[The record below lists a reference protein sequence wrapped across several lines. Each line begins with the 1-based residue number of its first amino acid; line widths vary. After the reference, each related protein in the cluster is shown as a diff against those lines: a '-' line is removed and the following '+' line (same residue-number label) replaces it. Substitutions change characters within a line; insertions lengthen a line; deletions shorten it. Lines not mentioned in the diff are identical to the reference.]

1 MPGGMRRFLRCLAL
15 LRTGLGKIHPMDRGL
30 LLFLAVLLSQSAYSL
45 FVPGGESQ
53 FTGDIDIIVRTSS
66 AAIFG
71 YLLSGNFIDRVQ
83 AGCSCKA
90 VSKTDLTAPTEGPV
104 GRLRG
109 QIGFTDGETTPAAG
123 SAQGTGSAAP
133 PAACCLQIVT
143 ATAIGLFCLGV
154 LIALRNLAPAD
165 DPRLTSPAVI
175 AIVAQ
180 FRDFVSGCVGFLIGI
195 PTRSSGE

>member
-71 YLLSGNFIDRVQ
+71 YLLSGNFIDRVP

-180 FRDFVSGCVGFLIGI
+180 FRDFVSGGVGFLIGF
-195 PTRSSGE
+195 PPRSAGE

>member
-71 YLLSGNFIDRVQ
+71 YLLSGNFIDRVP

>member
-1 MPGGMRRFLRCLAL
+1 M
-15 LRTGLGKIHPMDRGL
+15 
-30 LLFLAVLLSQSAYSL
+30 
-45 FVPGGESQ
+45 
-53 FTGDIDIIVRTSS
+53 RTSS

-71 YLLSGNFIDRVQ
+71 YLLSGNFIDRVP

-90 VSKTDLTAPTEGPV
+90 VSKTDLTAPTEGPA

-109 QIGFTDGETTPAAG
+109 QIGFTDGETAPAAG
-123 SAQGTGSAAP
+123 SARGTASAAP
-133 PAACCLQIVT
+133 PAVCCLQIVT

-165 DPRLTSPAVI
+165 DPRLTSPAVT

-195 PTRSSGE
+195 PTRSAGD

>member
-1 MPGGMRRFLRCLAL
+1 MKRPPRCITL
-15 LRTGLGKIHPMDRGL
+15 LRAGLGRIHPVDRGL
-30 LLFLAVLLSQSAYSL
+30 LLFLAVLLTQSVYSL
-45 FVPGGESQ
+45 FVPGGGSQ
-53 FTGDIDIIVRTSS
+53 LSSDIDIIVRTSS

-71 YLLSGNFIDRVQ
+71 YLLSGNFIDRAQ
-83 AGCSCKA
+83 AGYSHT
-90 VSKTDLTAPTEGPV
+90 VVTSKTDLAAQAGEPA

-109 QIGFTDGETTPAAG
+109 QIGFTDGETATAVG
-123 SAQGTGSAAP
+123 GAQGMDHAAP
-133 PAACCLQIVT
+133 PASCCLQIVT
-143 ATAIGLFCLGV
+143 ATAIGLFCLIT

-195 PTRSSGE
+195 PTRSAEN

>member
-71 YLLSGNFIDRVQ
+71 YLLSGNFIDRVP

-165 DPRLTSPAVI
+165 DPRLTSPAVT

-195 PTRSSGE
+195 PTRSAGE

>member
-71 YLLSGNFIDRVQ
+71 YLLSGNFIDRVP

-180 FRDFVSGCVGFLIGI
+180 FRDFVSGCVGFLIGT
-195 PTRSSGE
+195 PTRSAGE

>member
-15 LRTGLGKIHPMDRGL
+15 LRTGLGKIHPVDRGL

-71 YLLSGNFIDRVQ
+71 YLLSGNFIDRVP

-90 VSKTDLTAPTEGPV
+90 VSKTDLTAPTEGPA

-133 PAACCLQIVT
+133 PAVCCLQIVT

-165 DPRLTSPAVI
+165 DPRLTSPAVT

-180 FRDFVSGCVGFLIGI
+180 LRDFVSGCVGFLIGI
-195 PTRSSGE
+195 PTRSAGD

>member
-71 YLLSGNFIDRVQ
+71 YLLSGNFIDRVP

-165 DPRLTSPAVI
+165 DPRLPSPAVI

-180 FRDFVSGCVGFLIGI
+180 FRDFVSGCVGFLIGT
-195 PTRSSGE
+195 PTRLAGE

>member
-1 MPGGMRRFLRCLAL
+1 MKPPVFRTAL
-15 LRTGLGKIHPMDRGL
+15 LRTGLSKIHPVDRGL
-30 LLFLAVLLSQSAYSL
+30 LLFLAVLLAQSAYSL

-53 FTGDIDIIVRTSS
+53 LSGDIDIIVRTSS

-71 YLLSGNFIDRVQ
+71 YLLSGNFIDRVP
-83 AGCSCKA
+83 AGCSCGA
-90 VSKTDLTAPTEGPV
+90 VSNTDLTAPAGGPA
-104 GRLRG
+104 GR
-109 QIGFTDGETTPAAG
+109 
-123 SAQGTGSAAP
+123 
-133 PAACCLQIVT
+133 LQIVT

-165 DPRLTSPAVI
+165 DPRLTSPAVT

-195 PTRSSGE
+195 PTRSAGD